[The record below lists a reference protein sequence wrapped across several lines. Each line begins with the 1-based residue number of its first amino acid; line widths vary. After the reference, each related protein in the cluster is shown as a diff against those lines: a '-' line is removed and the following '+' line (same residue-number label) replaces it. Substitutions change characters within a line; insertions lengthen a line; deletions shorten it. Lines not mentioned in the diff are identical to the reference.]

1 MHMEPLDANATGG
14 PLIDLFGREMTAAD
28 GACGQCGSV
37 FKLAELLVYSRAP
50 GR

>member
-1 MHMEPLDANATGG
+1 MEPLYGNAIGG
-14 PLIDLFGREMTAAD
+14 PLPELSGREMTAAD
-28 GACGQCGSV
+28 GTCGQCGSV

>member
-1 MHMEPLDANATGG
+1 MEPLYGNAIGR
-14 PLIDLFGREMTAAD
+14 PLLELSGREMTAAD